1 MEPRES
7 RLAKNEA
14 IFRDVNERVV
24 VINEELGPDP
34 RAADLVDGLIC
45 ECSEPGCLE
54 RVGPLRTGQY
64 EAVPNDPRLFMIA
77 ANHQAREVERVI
89 DENAGYWIVEKLE
102 GVLADVAR
110 ERDPRN

>member
-14 IFRDVNERVV
+14 VFREVNERVLE
-24 VINEELGPDP
+24 IKGDLGPDP

-54 RVGPLRTGQY
+54 RVGPLTISQY
-64 EAVPNDPRLFMIA
+64 EAVRNDPRRFMIA
-77 ANHQAREVERVI
+77 ANHQALEVERVLE
-89 DENAGYWIVEKLE
+89 ENAGYWIVEKLE
-102 GVLADVAR
+102 GVPADVAR